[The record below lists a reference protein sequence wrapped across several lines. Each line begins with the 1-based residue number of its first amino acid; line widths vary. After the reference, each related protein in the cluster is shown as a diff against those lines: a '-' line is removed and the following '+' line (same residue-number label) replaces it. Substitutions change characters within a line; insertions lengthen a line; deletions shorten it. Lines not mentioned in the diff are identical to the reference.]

1 MNTLILIE
9 TARLLFAL
17 ILLFSLF
24 ALLRGHH
31 QVGGG
36 FVGGL
41 IASMAAS
48 LYVFVADAAD
58 VRRLLRADPLR
69 IAAAGLSLAI
79 LSGLV
84 GMYLKGSSFLTSV
97 WVEVLGVK
105 VGTPLLFDCGVYLV
119 VVGAVLTFV
128 LEAKEPV
135 VPSSDDSRPIGRE

>member
-24 ALLRGHH
+24 ALLRGHN

-41 IASMAAS
+41 IASIACS
-48 LYVFVADAAD
+48 LYIFVADATD

-79 LSGLV
+79 ISGLV
-84 GMYLKGSSFLTSV
+84 GMLAGGSSFLTSV
-97 WVEVLGVK
+97 WIEVFGVK

-135 VPSSDDSRPIGRE
+135 VARSRDHRASGTK

>member
-1 MNTLILIE
+1 MNTLILKE
-9 TARLLFAL
+9 TARLLFVL
-17 ILLFSLF
+17 ILLFSLS
-24 ALLRGHH
+24 ALLRGHN

-41 IASMAAS
+41 IASIACS

-79 LSGLV
+79 LSGVV
-84 GMYLKGSSFLTSV
+84 GMYSQGSSFLTGV
-97 WVEVLGVK
+97 WVEVLGIK

-135 VPSSDDSRPIGRE
+135 VPASGDSRSAGRE

>member
-24 ALLRGHH
+24 ALLRGHN

-84 GMYLKGSSFLTSV
+84 GMYLEGSSF
-97 WVEVLGVK
+97 
-105 VGTPLLFDCGVYLV
+105 
-119 VVGAVLTFV
+119 
-128 LEAKEPV
+128 
-135 VPSSDDSRPIGRE
+135 